1 MRRSALRYAVVVLV
15 GALAAGCSA
24 RPPGAGQDRPD
35 QQWIL
40 REQIAEPRF
49 SSAYDVVRALRSNWL
64 SARGAASIRTRVE
77 VQVYLDGVHLGGV
90 DMLKSISTP
99 TIQYLRYINGTD
111 ATTRWGIGHGRGVI
125 FIGTGPTPEPGAPPR

>member
-1 MRRSALRYAVVVLV
+1 MRRSALSYAVVVLV
-15 GALAAGCSA
+15 ALLAAGCRASL
-24 RPPGAGQDRPD
+24 PGAGQERPG
-35 QQWIL
+35 QQWIG
-40 REQIAEPRF
+40 REQIEEPRF

-64 SARGAASIRTRVE
+64 STRGIASLRLKTE

-99 TIQYLRYINGTD
+99 AIQYIRYFNGTD

-125 FIGTGPTPEPGAPPR
+125 YIGTGPMPDPGAPPP